1 MCDELVKKRER
12 EGERE
17 RGRRR
22 ERERDTNILNDIHIP
37 QFPYSPVVLIMNSK
51 SCP

>member
-12 EGERE
+12 EGETERE
-17 RGRRR
+17 K

-51 SCP
+51 SCL